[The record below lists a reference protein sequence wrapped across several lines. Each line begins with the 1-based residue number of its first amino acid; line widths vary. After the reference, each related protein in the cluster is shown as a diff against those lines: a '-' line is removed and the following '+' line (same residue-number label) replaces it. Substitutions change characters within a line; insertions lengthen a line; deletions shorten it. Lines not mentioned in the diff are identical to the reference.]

1 MVDLPA
7 ITPPVSLSL
16 SLVDGLQIV
25 SIAARR
31 GRADEL
37 KARLRSLLQID
48 APQGPGRAWAGGV
61 SLLGVGPDRW
71 LAVREGVSPPLSAL
85 ELELAG
91 LAAVCDQGDAYAV
104 FAVAGPAA
112 GRVLAKGVPVDLNP
126 SVFGLESAAATLV
139 AHMGVILWRMDD
151 GYRVAVFRSYVQSF
165 RHWLDG
171 AAAEFVSARAPDEV
185 LHS

>member
-1 MVDLPA
+1 MADLA
-7 ITPPVSLSL
+7 SQITAVTVG
-16 SLVDGLQIV
+16 LVDEVQIV

-31 GRADEL
+31 GKAGEL
-37 KARLRSLLQID
+37 KDRLRTLLRIE
-48 APQGPGRAWAGGV
+48 APDGPRRSWTDDL

-71 LAVREGVSPPLSAL
+71 LAVREAASPPLFAL

-112 GRVLAKGVPVDLNP
+112 RRVLAKGAPVDLDP
-126 SVFGLESAAATLV
+126 GVFGLDSVAATLV
-139 AHMGVILWRMDD
+139 AHMGVILWRTED
-151 GYRVAVFRSYVQSF
+151 GFRIAVFRSYAASF

-171 AAAEFVSARAPDEV
+171 AAAEF
-185 LHS
+185 L